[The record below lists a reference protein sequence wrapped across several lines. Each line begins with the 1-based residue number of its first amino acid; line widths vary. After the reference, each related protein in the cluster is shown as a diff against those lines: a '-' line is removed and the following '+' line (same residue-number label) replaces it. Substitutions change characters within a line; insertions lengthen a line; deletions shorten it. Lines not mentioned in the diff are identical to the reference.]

1 MLTATVYRTMNSC
14 QHDLLSKLKPM
25 RLYCNC
31 IVITMLVLLL
41 HNLDACYKKC
51 ILAVS
56 TCNMCLVEHEG
67 VMYLICF

>member
-1 MLTATVYRTMNSC
+1 MFTATVYCTMNSC

-31 IVITMLVLLL
+31 IVMTMLVLLL
-41 HNLDACYKKC
+41 DNLYTCYRKYR
-51 ILAVS
+51 LAVS

-67 VMYLICF
+67 IM